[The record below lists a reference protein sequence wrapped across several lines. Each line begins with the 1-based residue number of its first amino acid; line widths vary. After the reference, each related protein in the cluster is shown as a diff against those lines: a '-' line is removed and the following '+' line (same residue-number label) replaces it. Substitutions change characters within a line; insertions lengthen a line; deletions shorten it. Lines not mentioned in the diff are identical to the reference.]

1 MVSWNDRS
9 YAEGANLK
17 ELGRERQVPSRIGVR
32 RFVVPVKRDIAY
44 ADFPIGKSPTGT
56 KKHRH

>member
-9 YAEGANLK
+9 YDEGANLK
-17 ELGRERQVPSRIGVR
+17 ELGRERQVPSRIGVQ

-44 ADFPIGKSPTGT
+44 VDFSIGKSLIGT